1 MGAAGTTGASA
12 LVYLLVGTAAAFR
25 SVGLLGVIPTLETL
39 LGLASALVTSWKSLL
54 TVEPPANGFPE
65 LLVVPFCAA
74 LVCAVVASTVALRAS
89 RPVWAILPAAV
100 LLLVSIL
107 FGTAEAV
114 APLAQALAF
123 GVVALAWAAW
133 RRQSARTS
141 IAGDGGAADPSA
153 VRQLRL
159 RRVGSGALV
168 LTLAA
173 AVVGVSAGSVAPEAS
188 RSTLREDIVPPFD
201 LDDYPT
207 PLASFRKTVRD
218 QKDATLFTVS
228 GLQEGMR
235 VRLATMDAYDG
246 TVYNVSGGGG
256 GSGSFARVG
265 STIAGEHEGSSATL
279 HFTAADLG
287 GVWLPDAGHP
297 SSVEFA
303 GPRADALSGSLHY
316 NDETQVAV
324 VTSRLAAG
332 DSYTLTTTLPPV
344 PSDEEL
350 ADAVAAPVT
359 VPAPVDVPEALSD
372 ATLTAV
378 GEATTVLAQVRAIAT
393 TLSTQGFFSHGLEGE
408 APRGPATGPSACSS
422 CSRPRRAW
430 SATTSSTRR
439 RWR

>member
-1 MGAAGTTGASA
+1 M
-12 LVYLLVGTAAAFR
+12 
-25 SVGLLGVIPTLETL
+25 
-39 LGLASALVTSWKSLL
+39 
-54 TVEPPANGFPE
+54 
-65 LLVVPFCAA
+65 
-74 LVCAVVASTVALRAS
+74 
-89 RPVWAILPAAV
+89 
-100 LLLVSIL
+100 
-107 FGTAEAV
+107 
-114 APLAQALAF
+114 
-123 GVVALAWAAW
+123 
-133 RRQSARTS
+133 
-141 IAGDGGAADPSA
+141 
-153 VRQLRL
+153 
-159 RRVGSGALV
+159 
-168 LTLAA
+168 
-173 AVVGVSAGSVAPEAS
+173 
-188 RSTLREDIVPPFD
+188 PPFD

-279 HFTAADLG
+279 RFTAADLG

-344 PSDEEL
+344 PSDEE
-350 ADAVAAPVT
+350 ARRRRRGSRHRPGSGRRAGGAVRRDAHRGRRGDDRARPGAG
-359 VPAPVDVPEALSD
+359 DRDHALD
-372 ATLTAV
+372 A
-378 GEATTVLAQVRAIAT
+378 GVLQPR
-393 TLSTQGFFSHGLEGE
+393 
-408 APRGPATGPSACSS
+408 PRGRGPS
-422 CSRPRRAW
+422 RPGHGSERLQLLLSAEEGMVGDDEQYATAMALMVDEPDSPPAW
-430 SATTSSTRR
+430 
-439 RWR
+439 